1 MFLWIIQIS
10 LISIIFIFLVH
21 NIISFFTTTLTI
33 PKIKDLV
40 TSPTQKYEDMFNIIS
55 ANKSN
60 TYLNND
66 INAND
71 SNSNA
76 NANENLD
83 MKDELKNFLKQQLT
97 SENIESKYE
106 IQKDTTDISTLD
118 SFSEKYT
125 AYQS

>member
-40 TSPTQKYEDMFNIIS
+40 TAPTQKYEDMFNIMS

-60 TYLNND
+60 TFLD
-66 INAND
+66 ND
-71 SNSNA
+71 SNSNS
-76 NANENLD
+76 NENLD

-125 AYQS
+125 AYKS